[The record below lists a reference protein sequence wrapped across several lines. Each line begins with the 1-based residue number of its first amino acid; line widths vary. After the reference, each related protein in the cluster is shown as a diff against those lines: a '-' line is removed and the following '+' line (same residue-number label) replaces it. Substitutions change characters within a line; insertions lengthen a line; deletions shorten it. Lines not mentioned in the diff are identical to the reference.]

1 MKKALYFI
9 LLAAEA
15 VVGLLSLSLMKNNLS
30 WLPCLITA
38 AVWAALL
45 VWQIGRLKKAGDE
58 SQKRKARRNIAL
70 VMLTPTVATFLAAV
84 WLIVGLSMVI

>member
-30 WLPCLITA
+30 WIPCLITA

-45 VWQIGRLKKAGDE
+45 VWQIGGLKKAGDE

>member
-30 WLPCLITA
+30 WIPCLITA